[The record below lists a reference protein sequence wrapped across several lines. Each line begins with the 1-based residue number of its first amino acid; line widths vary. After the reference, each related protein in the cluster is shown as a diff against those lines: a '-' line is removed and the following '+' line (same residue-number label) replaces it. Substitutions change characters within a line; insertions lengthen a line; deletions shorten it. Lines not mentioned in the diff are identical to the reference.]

1 MVFGG
6 TSVGANGGPA
16 DSCGGCNEMDSQYIY
31 IIYIYVYSI
40 FRIAKPSHVAVQNS
54 HDPWPPS
61 APRSFAPEGADPAFA
76 EQPTTLPAAVANS
89 QHPSSA

>member
-1 MVFGG
+1 M
-6 TSVGANGGPA
+6 
-16 DSCGGCNEMDSQYIY
+16 
-31 IIYIYVYSI
+31 YSI